1 MVFGSDVAAGVA
13 QFIVAEELAFVSREV
28 ALDEEEVDLESDLE
42 SDLVALDFA
51 VDFAVVFCVAF
62 EVDLVVGF
70 VFVIVA
76 GVRRAAWSVIFK
88 LQHGDHRG
96 DGKLGTYGD
105 GICTC
110 F

>member
-1 MVFGSDVAAGVA
+1 M
-13 QFIVAEELAFVSREV
+13 AEALAFVSREV

-51 VDFAVVFCVAF
+51 VDFAVAFCVAF

-70 VFVIVA
+70 VFVIFA

-88 LQHGDHRG
+88 LQHGEPPRG
-96 DGKLGTYGD
+96 WKGGD
-105 GICTC
+105 LR
-110 F
+110 

>member
-13 QFIVAEELAFVSREV
+13 QFIVAEELAFASREV
-28 ALDEEEVDLESDLE
+28 ALDEEEVDLESDL
-42 SDLVALDFA
+42 VALDFA
-51 VDFAVVFCVAF
+51 VDFAVAFCVAL

-70 VFVIVA
+70 VFVIFA

-105 GICTC
+105 VICTC

>member
-28 ALDEEEVDLESDLE
+28 ALDEEEVDLESDLV
-42 SDLVALDFA
+42 DLDFA
-51 VDFAVVFCVAF
+51 VDFAVAFCVAL

-70 VFVIVA
+70 VFVIFA

>member
-28 ALDEEEVDLESDLE
+28 TLDEEEVDLE

-51 VDFAVVFCVAF
+51 VDFAVAFCVAL

-70 VFVIVA
+70 VFVIFA

>member
-28 ALDEEEVDLESDLE
+28 TLDEE
-42 SDLVALDFA
+42 
-51 VDFAVVFCVAF
+51 

-70 VFVIVA
+70 VFVIFA